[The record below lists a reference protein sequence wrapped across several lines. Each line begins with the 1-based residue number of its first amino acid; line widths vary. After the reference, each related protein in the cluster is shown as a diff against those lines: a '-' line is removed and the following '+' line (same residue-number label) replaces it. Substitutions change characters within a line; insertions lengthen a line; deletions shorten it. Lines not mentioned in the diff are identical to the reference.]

1 MILKINL
8 STGYE
13 HFVDEF
19 KNVIIMLISY
29 VLDDKKLHLF
39 DLFLRK
45 TTINVYLSTV
55 KRF

>member
-45 TTINVYLSTV
+45 TTINVYLSAV